1 MKNLFVLRPEAGAT
15 FYDDADSLGYGRDI
29 VLIPM
34 IQAQAVLT
42 WKTTDCGCEDDVCVS
57 ECTLALDEFT
67 WSPEI
72 GQDRI
77 TDNGPPLPWLDKSTR
92 RETDYAAITN

>member
-1 MKNLFVLRPEAGAT
+1 MRNLFVLRPEAGAT

-34 IQAQAVLT
+34 IQAQSVISM
-42 WKTTDCGCEDDVCVS
+42 KTTDRGCEDDVCVS

-67 WSPEI
+67 WSPELVKYT
-72 GQDRI
+72 QD
-77 TDNGPPLPWLDKSTR
+77 GSMPLPWLEKGESH
-92 RETDYAAITN
+92 AAVTN